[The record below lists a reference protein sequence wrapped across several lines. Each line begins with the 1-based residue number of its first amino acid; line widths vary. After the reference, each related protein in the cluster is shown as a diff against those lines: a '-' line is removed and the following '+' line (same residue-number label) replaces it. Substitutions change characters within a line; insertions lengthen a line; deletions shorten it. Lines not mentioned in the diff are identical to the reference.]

1 MSSQALIP
9 RVRKPMGVRK
19 PMAKTDLGSMGIK
32 QTLLT
37 NHCKVNVESS
47 TTFHKYNACI
57 VFHP

>member
-19 PMAKTDLGSMGIK
+19 PMAKTDLGSKGIK

-47 TTFHKYNACI
+47 MTFHKYSACI